1 MKQVRD
7 VAIALV
13 LIISVNHPCVA
24 RAQGASLYSDKSL
37 ALVCA
42 DETLHLRSF
51 CDSYV
56 RGVVEA
62 WHITSVVGP
71 SQYEGRHG
79 RPPFCDRILK
89 VSAEE
94 WSNIVRRNLR
104 SVRPGFASFEVMRL
118 IHDTLCN

>member
-1 MKQVRD
+1 MKQVHALAIAVALFISANPPR
-7 VAIALV
+7 VAI
-13 LIISVNHPCVA
+13 
-24 RAQGASLYSDKSL
+24 AQGASLYSDKSL
-37 ALVCA
+37 IFVCA
-42 DETLHLRSF
+42 DETPHLRSF

-94 WSNIVRRNLR
+94 WSNIVRRNLK
-104 SVRPGFASFEVMRL
+104 SVKPGFASYEVMRL